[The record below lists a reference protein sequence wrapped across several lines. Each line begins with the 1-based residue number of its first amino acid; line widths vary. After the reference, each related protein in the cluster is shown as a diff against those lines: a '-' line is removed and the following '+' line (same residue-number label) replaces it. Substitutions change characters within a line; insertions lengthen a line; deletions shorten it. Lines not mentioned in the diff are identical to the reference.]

1 VARTVLCSK
10 CNGAFTATH
19 SQAKYCS
26 PNCARLGARESW
38 KRYGDRNKEKRLA
51 YHRELYERDPE
62 ARAAQCKDY
71 RSTPAGKQAVQI
83 TGIRQRHRFPEKYK
97 ARQAV
102 LIAVRAGRMEKLP
115 CQVCG
120 DPAAEAHH
128 PDYSRPLDVVWLCAP
143 HHRAEHRR
151 MRRAQPESQAA

>member
-1 VARTVLCSK
+1 MARSVLCAK
-10 CNGAFTATH
+10 CSSAFTTTH

-26 PNCARLGARESW
+26 PDCARLGARESW
-38 KRYGDRNKEKRLA
+38 KKYGDRNREQRRA
-51 YHRELYERDPE
+51 YHNGLYHRDPGPKLAKVRE
-62 ARAAQCKDY
+62 Y
-71 RSTPAGKQAVQI
+71 RSTPAGKNAVKV
-83 TGIRQRHRFPEKYK
+83 TGIRQRNKFPERYE

-102 LIAVRAGRMEKLP
+102 LVAVRAGRIEKLP
-115 CQVCG
+115 CRVCG

-128 PDYSRPLDVVWLCAP
+128 PDYSRPLDVIWLCAP